1 MGGKADASGGRGE
14 CDGCAMTTIRAE
26 VTRDEHDAVRHIAR
40 VKLGT
45 TMDKLVREAVDEH
58 MRRLTGK
65 SLSELAAEAC
75 NRGKWVQGELWPAD
89 PR

>member
-1 MGGKADASGGRGE
+1 MGGKADASGGRG
-14 CDGCAMTTIRAE
+14 GCTMTTIRAE
-26 VTRDEHDAVRHIAR
+26 VTRDEHDAVRHVAR

-65 SLSELAAEAC
+65 SLSDLAAEAR

-89 PR
+89 PQ